1 VPCPRCERFNAITYT
16 VPLHLVPPGV
26 RPWQHLCAD
35 CFREELNAEPSD
47 DLTMHP
53 TRHGRRGRRR
63 DPIVGEVH
71 TGAVQDISIVTS
83 RTPIVYRAEGSNTV
97 YLTFEGLRES
107 RTIADKHTRVRIALP
122 AQQAVHLWQQLAND
136 APVGPEGQLT
146 DPKRWTTP
154 Q

>member
-1 VPCPRCERFNAITYT
+1 MA
-16 VPLHLVPPGV
+16 GV
-26 RPWQHLCAD
+26 AVAGD
-35 CFREELNAEPSD
+35 A
-47 DLTMHP
+47 
-53 TRHGRRGRRR
+53 
-63 DPIVGEVH
+63 IVGGVH

-122 AQQAVHLWQQLAND
+122 AQQAVHLWQQLAD
-136 APVGPEGQLT
+136 DVPADWRGAPMKAKGWKP
-146 DPKRWTTP
+146 P